1 MVQFVLDMS
10 ITSAISATP
19 SVPTTAD
26 VTVTTDSWYE
36 ISVPAAT
43 FAAVFPVK
51 FTGTSL
57 PDWSGNVGTDDFTD
71 KDGSVPQLD
80 TILGDTWESAGS
92 AAGTTAEAKS
102 GYSVTDMCN
111 AIANQFFGA
120 NIAGEIFDN
129 ETAVK
134 TTIQTALDDLLQ
146 NGHSD
151 GANKNENNGAAFF
164 LKRMLDEDADN
175 SDDRIKTWAT
185 ANASNFGTGV
195 DLPFKTNDT
204 IIIGISSFSFT
215 ATNPL
220 NNDVP
225 ETITSTSGANYVSG
239 HITITLT

>member
-1 MVQFVLDMS
+1 MVQFVLAME
-10 ITSAISATP
+10 ITSSISATP
-19 SVPTTAD
+19 SVPKTDD
-26 VTVTTDSWYE
+26 VTVSTDSWYE

-43 FAAVFPVK
+43 FAALFPIK

-71 KDGSVPQLD
+71 AVNGNVPQLD
-80 TILGDTWESAGS
+80 TILGDTWDSDPGSGVTASAN
-92 AAGTTAEAKS
+92 S

-134 TTIQTALDDLLQ
+134 ATIQTALDDLLQ

-151 GANKNENNGAAFF
+151 GANTNSNGAAFF

-185 ANASNFGTGV
+185 ANASNFGTSV
-195 DLPFKTNDT
+195 DLPFEANDT

-220 NNDVP
+220 NNDVS
-225 ETITSTSGANYVSG
+225 ETITKTGANYVSG